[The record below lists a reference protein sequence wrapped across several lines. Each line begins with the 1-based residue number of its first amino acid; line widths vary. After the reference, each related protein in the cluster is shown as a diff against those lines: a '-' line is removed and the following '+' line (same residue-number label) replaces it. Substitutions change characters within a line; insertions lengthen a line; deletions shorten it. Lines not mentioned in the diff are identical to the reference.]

1 MKTNVIFKAY
11 SVKEGLKK
19 VLVDESFSSHG
30 DEAYKEK
37 MDLVNEKVND
47 SIKELTGN
55 SCLFAKEKINDITGG
70 SSVIYVDLE
79 SPNFGDYLFSAK
91 CCNGD
96 EVVESQK
103 EVLHEKFKDYNEF
116 NEDVSN
122 SSRVVTSK
130 IFEKI
135 SENMFENLRMDRGF
149 ELEVKISKS
158 KEDLDLDNNYILIY
172 SRVEFEEEDC

>member
-1 MKTNVIFKAY
+1 MKTNVVFKAELIE
-11 SVKEGLKK
+11 KGLKK
-19 VLVDESFSSHG
+19 VLVDESFLSN
-30 DEAYKEK
+30 ENEYQEK
-37 MDLVNEKVND
+37 MDRVNEKVND
-47 SIKELTGN
+47 SVKALTGN

-70 SSVIYVDLE
+70 SSVIYVNLE

-96 EVVESQK
+96 EVVESQR

-116 NEDVSN
+116 NDDVSN

-130 IFEKI
+130 IFERI
-135 SENMFENLRMDRGF
+135 SENMFENLRLDRGF

-158 KEDLDLDNNYILIY
+158 KEDLDLNYILIY
-172 SRVEFEEEDC
+172 SRVEFEE

>member
-1 MKTNVIFKAY
+1 MKTNVVFTAFLM
-11 SVKEGLKK
+11 KEGRKK
-19 VLVDESFSSHG
+19 FLVAESFSTNG

-37 MDLVNEKVND
+37 MDIVNEKVND

-70 SSVIYVDLE
+70 NSVIYVDLE
-79 SPNFGDYLFSAK
+79 SPNFGDYLFAAK

-103 EVLHEKFKDYNEF
+103 EVSHKQFKDYNEF
-116 NEDVSN
+116 NDNVSN

-130 IFEKI
+130 IFEKM
-135 SENMFENLRMDRGF
+135 SENMFKNLRLDKGF

-158 KEDLDLDNNYILIY
+158 KEELDLDDNYILIY
-172 SRVEFEEEDC
+172 SRVEFEEEC